1 MATAGV
7 AVNNTNKKVIF
18 KKSAPFTDCISETV
32 NTQIDDAQ
40 KIEEEMPI
48 YNLIEYSNAYSK
60 ISGRLR
66 QFRSLYNNG
75 DVTDFHGDNNSA

>member
-7 AVNNTNKKVIF
+7 AVNNTKKKLIF
-18 KKSAPFTDCISETV
+18 KKGAPFTDCIPETV
-32 NTQIDDAQ
+32 NMQIDDVQ
-40 KIEEEMPI
+40 KIEEEMHI

-66 QFRSLYNNG
+66 WFRSLDNNG